1 VKRNLFL
8 KSDGEKLLRLVCHSG
23 QTATNCTLQNLLQ
36 FCSPCRNKYTKWH
49 QLKTH
54 LLNKIFTAYAL
65 HKMPQCI
72 QMYSALNAY
81 LLLSGRI
88 HQLHPSPH
96 PHLVHDSFV
105 PHIMYFST
113 LLATGHNLII
123 YNDIT
128 LKDRTQLELFLQA
141 FPGREF
147 MFLWI
152 IIPNSSRVKAWSLK
166 AASKYRIVNYMS
178 HCSQSR
184 QGT

>member
-1 VKRNLFL
+1 ML
-8 KSDGEKLLRLVCHSG
+8 KLSSD
-23 QTATNCTLQNLLQ
+23 
-36 FCSPCRNKYTKWH
+36 
-49 QLKTH
+49 
-54 LLNKIFTAYAL
+54 AL

-72 QMYSALNAY
+72 QRFSALNAC
-81 LLLSGRI
+81 LLSGCI

-96 PHLVHDSFV
+96 PHLVCDSFN

-123 YNDIT
+123 CNIT
-128 LKDRTQLELFLQA
+128 FKDRTQLELFLQA

-152 IIPNSSRVKAWSLK
+152 LIPNSSKVKAWSLK
-166 AASKYRIVNYMS
+166 AASRYGIANSMS
-178 HCSQSR
+178 YCSQCR